1 MTDVLLS
8 ACNIDSYPLYRLRFS
23 PGFVHKANIAT
34 SLSWKHVSILITLR
48 RSSAKSG
55 EEQSS
60 YNVERLILYY
70 YFSSFWFPRK
80 AGLMRLDKKNAT
92 FHFPFLRKKT
102 QHIPILLISLWMVGT
117 GPCRFEGCCVR
128 CCPIKKREPAPTFST
143 TALLLWLEKS
153 SGILYF
159 TCCFFTSLL
168 LFLPFWFNLLLWLVT
183 FFPSSRPF
191 FLLPVFC
198 ASVFA
203 LC

>member
-117 GPCRFEGCCVR
+117 GPCRFEGTSSNFFYHRFAVMIR
-128 CCPIKKREPAPTFST
+128 KKQRHSLFYM
-143 TALLLWLEKS
+143 LLL
-153 SGILYF
+153 Y
-159 TCCFFTSLL
+159 
-168 LFLPFWFNLLLWLVT
+168 
-183 FFPSSRPF
+183 FPSSLSPI
-191 FLLPVFC
+191 LI
-198 ASVFA
+198 
-203 LC
+203 